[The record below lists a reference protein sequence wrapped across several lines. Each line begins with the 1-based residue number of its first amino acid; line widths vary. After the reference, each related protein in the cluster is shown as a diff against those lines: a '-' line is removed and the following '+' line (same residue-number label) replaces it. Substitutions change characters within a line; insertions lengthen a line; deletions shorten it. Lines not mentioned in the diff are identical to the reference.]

1 MKCIVVAVVLGV
13 FSAGVFCPPLAFA
26 ASIENAPTSSQ
37 KVLHYPNSLS
47 YDARNEVSV
56 QERYILSLLTKAIA
70 TMGEK
75 YELRPSVQTMVQ
87 SRALREL
94 DEGKGVDIVWT
105 MTSSEREAQYLPVR
119 IPLLKGLSGW
129 RLLLVKK
136 SMTTQLADTDLSR
149 IFLVQGHDWPDT
161 KILQSNNLRVV
172 TSSSYDSL
180 FEMLEHDRAAAF
192 PRSVVEIG
200 FEQRKRADW
209 LTIEPSVILHYPTAL
224 YFFLS
229 KDSTELAGEL
239 AMALNKLIASGEF
252 DLLFHEY
259 FDSLLEQAAIADRKV
274 IELQNPLLPPETP
287 INRSELWYQ
296 AASLPTVIHN

>member
-1 MKCIVVAVVLGV
+1 MKCIVVAVLWGLL
-13 FSAGVFCPPLAFA
+13 SAGVCCPQLTFA
-26 ASIENAPTSSQ
+26 ASIENTPTSVQ

-56 QERYILSLLTKAIA
+56 QERFILALLTKAIT

-94 DEGKGVDIVWT
+94 NDGQGVDIVWT
-105 MTSSEREAQYLPVR
+105 MTSLEREAQYLPVR

-136 SMTTQLADTDLSR
+136 SMATRLADTDLSR

-161 KILQSNNLRVV
+161 RILQSNNLRVV

-180 FEMLEHDRAAAF
+180 FEMLEHDRAVAF

-229 KDSTELAGEL
+229 IDSTELAGEL
-239 AMALNKLIASGEF
+239 EMALNKLIASGDF
-252 DLLFHEY
+252 DLLFHQY
-259 FDSLLEQAAIADRKV
+259 FDELLQQAAIADRKV

-287 INRSELWYQ
+287 INRRELWYQ
-296 AASLPTVIHN
+296 PASIPTVIHN